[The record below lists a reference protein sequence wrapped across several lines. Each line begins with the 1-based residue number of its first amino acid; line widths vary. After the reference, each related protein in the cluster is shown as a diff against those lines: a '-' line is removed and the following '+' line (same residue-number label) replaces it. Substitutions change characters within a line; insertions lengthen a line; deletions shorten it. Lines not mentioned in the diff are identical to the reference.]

1 MNSPGDCWN
10 DFDRYPGENP
20 PKIIQSQFIG
30 RGVCNELINLS
41 NEMNCTTANICLHY
55 HCIYT
60 LEEQGMCDVKP
71 WSTCGC
77 QWVKCWLWDDSN
89 HQTTVKAVSAPPRP
103 PTPPSISICRVLSEP
118 VSSGELC
125 RCDSWETLSSR
136 HIMRCTWVFFFL
148 KYALMMDGVMGALFN
163 LTSICFVQA
172 KTACAK
178 STNENRGNSLCCKCY
193 RKSNIFF

>member
-89 HQTTVKAVSAPPRP
+89 HQTTVKAVSVPPPLP
-103 PTPPSISICRVLSEP
+103 PLIHPSVSAEFCQSPSAVASYVDVIHEKRYLP
-118 VSSGELC
+118 VTSCAAHGFSS
-125 RCDSWETLSSR
+125 
-136 HIMRCTWVFFFL
+136 F
-148 KYALMMDGVMGALFN
+148 
-163 LTSICFVQA
+163 
-172 KTACAK
+172 
-178 STNENRGNSLCCKCY
+178 
-193 RKSNIFF
+193 